1 MKNLIKI
8 LLIAVLFF
16 SCENKPVKVEQIQSK
31 PTTSAVFL
39 SIGYRT
45 IEIKEFE
52 YKGRAYIYD
61 RVRDGIAFAHAGHCS
76 CNKKNK

>member
-8 LLIAVLFF
+8 LLIAVLFC
-16 SCENKPVKVEQIQSK
+16 SCQNTTTTNKEYIQAK
-31 PTTSAVFL
+31 PTTSAVL
-39 SIGYRT
+39 TIDYRT